1 MSEQKLTRAEEIA
14 AGRRRRS
21 PSANINGMFLR
32 LGVDPATKDP
42 NYEYRWIN
50 DDKGR
55 LQAMTQQDDWDFVA
69 NREVASDDRN
79 MNETETRIRRVVDK
93 TASGEPMYAYWC
105 RKYKPWYDEDLHH
118 QTKLVQEKRKA
129 MIQNMHDGS
138 PGTAS
143 DDPQHI
149 YIPAEAKNAIA
160 ATEARENRIRRS
172 QKG

>member
-69 NREVASDDRN
+69 NREVLPWKAKILARLYYIRN
-79 MNETETRIRRVVDK
+79 LLRSLGR
-93 TASGEPMYAYWC
+93 
-105 RKYKPWYDEDLHH
+105 
-118 QTKLVQEKRKA
+118 
-129 MIQNMHDGS
+129 S
-138 PGTAS
+138 PSKSAL
-143 DDPQHI
+143 
-149 YIPAEAKNAIA
+149 
-160 ATEARENRIRRS
+160 
-172 QKG
+172 

>member
-1 MSEQKLTRAEEIA
+1 MSETRMTRAEEIA

-32 LGVDPATKDP
+32 LGVDPATKDKS
-42 NYEYRWIN
+42 YEYRWIN

-55 LQAMTQQDDWDFVA
+55 LQSLTQQDDWDFVA
-69 NREVASDDRN
+69 NHEASLDDRN

-105 RKYKPWYDEDLHH
+105 RKYKPWYDEDQRT
-118 QTKLVQEKRKA
+118 QTKLVEDSRKS
-129 MIQNMHDGS
+129 MIRSMHDGS
-138 PGTAS
+138 PGTAA
-143 DDPQHI
+143 DDPQHT
-149 YIPAEAKNAIA
+149 YIPAEAKHAIA